1 MKTFGHNR
9 PVRDNAGA
17 VIGSKPSPVRVRT
30 LDGLPLNYGTDK
42 RKRLI
47 LTCHPQDVIGLR
59 PERTGRE
66 LKITAVDLYAHLI
79 RIAASCKTLEKA
91 RAKKAAKAIRLAR
104 NRQEYAERKLF
115 SQP

>member
-1 MKTFGHNR
+1 MKTFSHNR
-9 PVRDNAGA
+9 PVRDATGA

-30 LDGLPLNYGTDK
+30 LEGLPLNYGTDK

-47 LTCHPQDVIGLR
+47 LTCHLKDVIGLR

-79 RIAASCKTLEKA
+79 RIAASCRTLEKA
-91 RAKKAAKAIRLAR
+91 RVKKAAKSIRLAR
-104 NRQEYAERKLF
+104 NRQEYAEKEI
-115 SQP
+115 